1 MASHIE
7 IELKWALSPTG
18 YEQLKQALI
27 NQMGPGI
34 PLSQDN
40 RFFDTVDRRL
50 RRSLLNIRLRRE
62 NDGLLLTCKGKL
74 PTGPAGAHQHQE
86 WETWLDPKLWPL
98 IAAGDLSR
106 TNLPLPA
113 PIEEALAGAPLMA
126 LGGFCNERLCF
137 NHSTYPA
144 ALLCLDRTNFG
155 ANRFE
160 HELEIES
167 EYPEACADKWRAQLN
182 EWQIPFTQQPI
193 TKFARFLNYSQNSA
207 PESNPS

>member
-1 MASHIE
+1 MAHHVE

-18 YEQLKQALI
+18 HTQLKQALI
-27 NQMGPGI
+27 SHMGPGV

-50 RRSLLNIRLRRE
+50 RRALLNIRLRRE

-86 WETWLDPKLWPL
+86 WETWLDPDLWPVV
-98 IAAGDLSR
+98 AAGDLSR
-106 TNLPLPA
+106 INLPLPA
-113 PIEEALAGAPLMA
+113 PIVEVLAGAPLVA
-126 LGGFCNERLCF
+126 LGGFYNDRLCF
-137 NHSTYPA
+137 HHSNYPA
-144 ALLCLDRTNFG
+144 ALLCLDRTDFG
-155 ANRFE
+155 ANRFD

-167 EYPEACADKWRAQLN
+167 EFPEACADKWRAQLN

-193 TKFARFLNYSQNSA
+193 TKFARFLSYSQNSI
-207 PESNPS
+207 P